1 MGKNINNNFIVVIG
15 IIFLVSIFLAFS
27 GCTESLA
34 KVPLDTTI
42 PEPIDTQYVGDSP
55 VTQSGPY
62 NPEIIPE
69 NFNTSTTTG
78 PISITIHSIMKTMK
92 IKDREPNSGY
102 TFVVINMTIENLDN
116 ATPFIVNETTIDIT
130 GGGPI
135 TQKLYNKLSN
145 PFYWGSIP
153 PKSSKTGEIVFGVKT
168 TTEQFTITFLDEEGT
183 TILTKPIGSISYPT
197 LKNLEVTIHS
207 AQKTTKMPGNNP
219 LPGNIFLVVN
229 MTIEN
234 LDETDSFVADEYSID
249 ITDGGPITEK
259 MYDNLANPLFW
270 GSIPPRSSKAGE
282 VVFGVKGSTEQFMLM
297 LLDGKGQVLLTEPV
311 GPISTG
317 PYLSS
322 LGDPGL
328 PNSTNSS

>member
-1 MGKNINNNFIVVIG
+1 MGKNSKTDFIGVIG
-15 IIFLVSIFLAFS
+15 IISLAFFFFVFS
-27 GCTESLA
+27 GCMESPA
-34 KVPLDTTI
+34 KESIDMTM
-42 PEPIDTQYVGDSP
+42 PESIDTQYVGSSP
-55 VTQSGPY
+55 ATQSH

-69 NFNTSTTTG
+69 NFN
-78 PISITIHSIMKTMK
+78 ISIKNGSIGLTIHSITKTMK

-102 TFVVINMTIENLDN
+102 TFVVINLTIENLDTT
-116 ATPFIVNETTIDIT
+116 TPFIVNETTIDIT

-135 TQKLYNKLSN
+135 TQKLYSKLSN

-153 PKSSKTGEIVFGVKT
+153 PRSNKTGEIVFGVKT
-168 TTEQFTITFLDEEGT
+168 TTEQFTLTLLNGEGN
-183 TILTKPIGSISYPT
+183 TILTEPLGSISYPST
-197 LKNLEVTIHS
+197 KKLDITIHS
-207 AQKTTKMPGNNP
+207 AQKTTKIPGNNP

-234 LDETDSFVADEYSID
+234 LDETNALVVDEYSID

-259 MYDNLANPLFW
+259 MYDKLVNPLFW
-270 GSIPPRSSKAGE
+270 GSIPPGSNKTGE

-311 GPISTG
+311 GPVSTG

-322 LGDPGL
+322 VGDDL
-328 PNSTNSS
+328 PNSTNFS